1 MDPNIPTK
9 GFFTQLK
16 DLAPERLGRVRE
28 ERVHVTRELEVR
40 LRTAHLEDA
49 AALGA
54 SRAAAN
60 IAIKKIVRRV
70 PRGVA
75 VCDWRLMVGTSL

>member
-1 MDPNIPTK
+1 MPVGNTLCR
-9 GFFTQLK
+9 F
-16 DLAPERLGRVRE
+16 A
-28 ERVHVTRELEVR
+28 
-40 LRTAHLEDA
+40 A

-54 SRAAAN
+54 SSAAAS

-75 VCDWRLMVGTSL
+75 VCDWRLMADTSL